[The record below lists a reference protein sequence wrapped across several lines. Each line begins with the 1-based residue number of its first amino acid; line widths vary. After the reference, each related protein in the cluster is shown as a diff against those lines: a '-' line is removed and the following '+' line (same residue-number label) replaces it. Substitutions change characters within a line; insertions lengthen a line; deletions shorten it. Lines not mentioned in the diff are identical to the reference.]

1 MTTLSP
7 MRSGRITGSRIP
19 KILGL
24 SNLGNAET
32 VMREMV
38 RQAWGEPDEFT
49 GNAFTD
55 WGNEHEADGIAAY
68 ERERGV
74 TVVGAQQFIPH
85 PEYDWIGISP
95 DGQIT
100 GLVGATTIEEGD
112 GLVEVKCPVRRR
124 YSHVREVPD
133 IQAQMQAQMACTG
146 RDWNDLMVWRGDTN
160 YAISRLERD
169 PWWVEQNF
177 PALSKFHNRYLSIM
191 ADPELTAPYL
201 EPLVDYR
208 SDPEW
213 AEAAADFLELKA
225 DADMAKQLV
234 EDAKARLGEL
244 AGGRKSRGYGVQ
256 VLVFDKKG
264 NVQWDKVLADKGIA
278 PLTDAEKDEYR
289 AKSRTETHVKSAVE
303 K

>member
-1 MTTLSP
+1 
-7 MRSGRITGSRIP
+7 
-19 KILGL
+19 
-24 SNLGNAET
+24 
-32 VMREMV
+32 MV

-49 GNAFTD
+49 GNIFTD
-55 WGNEHEADGIAAY
+55 WGNDHEADGIAAY

-85 PEYDWIGISP
+85 PEFDWIGISP

-100 GLVGATTIEEGD
+100 GLVDGTTADEGD

-160 YAISRLERD
+160 FAISRLERD
-169 PWWVEQNF
+169 PWWVERNF
-177 PALSKFHNRYLSIM
+177 PALSNFHDRYLTIM

-201 EPLVDYR
+201 APLVNYR
-208 SDPEW
+208 ADPEW
-213 AEAAADFLELKA
+213 AEAAADYLELKA
-225 DADMAKQLV
+225 DADMASQIL
-234 EDAKARLGEL
+234 EDAKARLKEL
-244 AGGRKSRGYGVQ
+244 ANGRKSRGYGVQ
-256 VLVFDKKG
+256 VLVGPKKG
-264 NVQWDKVLADKGIA
+264 NVQWDKLLADKGIT
-278 PLTDAEKDEYR
+278 LTEDEKDAYR
-289 AKSRTETHVKSAVE
+289 AAGTITTTVKPAVE